1 MFDSITS
8 LAGPVMTVAGVA
20 TGQPWLAAAGIAA
33 STYSATAAQ
42 KEANASNQ
50 AFAQQQSAQQMA
62 YQTEMSNTSYQRVV
76 KDLEAAGLN
85 PMLAYSQGGASTPTG
100 ASNQA
105 TVQPTFKT
113 ENATSAI
120 QGAQA
125 VLQAQST
132 AADVQLKNQQ
142 ANTQAAQQNQ
152 LNTQSALQKAQA
164 AKEMSQTYKV
174 DQFGR
179 KVDSEIQQNKANATL
194 QSNSAVNVKERVAP
208 SADPYWYRD
217 IKSLGSSAYG
227 HVSNLFSK
235 PSGSYQLFSKPLG
248 K

>member
-1 MFDSITS
+1 MGMFDSITS
-8 LAGPVMTVAGVA
+8 IAGPVMTVAGVA
-20 TGQPWLAAAGIAA
+20 TGNPMLMAAGVGVSAFSA
-33 STYSATAAQ
+33 SQAQ
-42 KEANASNQ
+42 KDANAINQ
-50 AFAQQQSAQQMA
+50 TIAQNQMNFQA
-62 YQTEMSNTSYQRVV
+62 DMSNTSYQRAV
-76 KDLEAAGLN
+76 KDMEAAGLN

-100 ASNQA
+100 ASA
-105 TVQPTFKT
+105 HVEPTFKT
-113 ENATSAI
+113 DQATSAI

-125 VLQAQST
+125 MLQAQNT

-142 ANTQAAQQNQ
+142 ANQSAAQTEQSMTQAA
-152 LNTQSALQKAQA
+152 LNKAEA
-164 AKEMSQTYKV
+164 ARTMSQTYNV

-179 KVDSEIQQNKANATL
+179 KVESEIQQNKANATL

-217 IKSLGSSAYG
+217 IKSIGSSAYG

>member
-1 MFDSITS
+1 MGMFDSITS

-20 TGQPWLAAAGIAA
+20 TGQPWLVAAGVGA
-33 STYSATAAQ
+33 SAYSATQAQ
-42 KEANASNQ
+42 KDANATNQ
-50 AFAQQQSAQQMA
+50 AMAQNQMNFQA
-62 YQTEMSNTSYQRVV
+62 DMSNTSYQRAV
-76 KDLEAAGLN
+76 KDMEAAGLN

-100 ASNQA
+100 AQA
-105 TVQPTFKT
+105 HVEPTFKT
-113 ENATSAI
+113 DQASSAI

-125 VLQAQST
+125 MLQAQST

-142 ANTQAAQQNQ
+142 ANQSAAQTEQSMTQAA
-152 LNTQSALQKAQA
+152 LNKAQA
-164 AKEMSQTYKV
+164 AQTMSQTYNV

-179 KVDSEIQQNKANATL
+179 KVDSEIAQNKANATL

>member
-1 MFDSITS
+1 MGMFDSLTS
-8 LAGPVMTVAGVA
+8 IAGPVMTVAGVA
-20 TGQPWLAAAGIAA
+20 TGNPYLIAAGVGA
-33 STYSATAAQ
+33 SAFSATQAQ
-42 KEANASNQ
+42 SDANKTNMAMAQNQ
-50 AFAQQQSAQQMA
+50 MDFQAN
-62 YQTEMSNTSYQRVV
+62 MSNTSYQRAVA
-76 KDLEAAGLN
+76 DMQAAGLN

-100 ASNQA
+100 ASA
-105 TVQPTFKT
+105 HVEPTFKT
-113 ENATSAI
+113 EQATSAI

-125 VLQAQST
+125 MLQAQNT

-142 ANTQAAQQNQ
+142 SNTQAAQQEQ
-152 LNTQSALQKAQA
+152 LHSQSALQKAQA
-164 AKEMSQTYKV
+164 AQTMSQTHNV

-179 KVDSEIQQNKANATL
+179 KVESEISLNKANATL